1 MDRLCQIS
9 KVIAAT
15 PIPPGGVL
23 APFTL
28 GIPRV
33 VSEVAPSFHTT
44 REREINI
51 NRHRLQGFVLH
62 HRREYDFVLLLD
74 ADVVVGPE
82 ILDRLMDAWKP
93 GTTPCVNTKGECKT
107 GHVIASCALIS
118 MEDYANI
125 DYLKDA
131 ELCQCLKVPNPF
143 YIDYEGGIET

>member
-1 MDRLCQIS
+1 MDRLRKI
-9 KVIAAT
+9 IAAT
-15 PIPPGGVL
+15 PIPPGGIL
-23 APFTL
+23 APYTL
-28 GIPRV
+28 GLPRV

-51 NRHRLQGFVLH
+51 NRHRLQGFVLS

-82 ILDRLMDAWKP
+82 ILEKLMAAWKP
-93 GTTPCVNTKGECKT
+93 GTTPCINTKGMPT

-118 MEDYANI
+118 MEDYSNI

-131 ELCQCLKVPNPF
+131 QLCQCTKVPNPF
-143 YIDYEGGIET
+143 YIEGIEAKED